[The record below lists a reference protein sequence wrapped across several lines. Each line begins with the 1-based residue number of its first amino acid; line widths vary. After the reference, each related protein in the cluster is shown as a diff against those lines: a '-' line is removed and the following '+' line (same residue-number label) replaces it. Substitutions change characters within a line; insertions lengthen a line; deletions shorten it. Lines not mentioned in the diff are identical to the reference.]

1 MLYGNKTIK
10 SIKSEFQKNISE
22 AKERYFAIVGD
33 NGLLVT
39 KYPLH
44 ATEGIFCLKNVKL
57 AEFSSEFETKKFAYT
72 TYVKKYFIQY
82 RRVPK
87 NLKNLSSEYLWLNEA
102 KTLKK
107 SAHWITDYKVER
119 RKHYVESKCTN
130 DFGRN

>member
-22 AKERYFAIVGD
+22 PKERYFAIVGD

-39 KYPLH
+39 EYPLH
-44 ATEGIFCLKNVKL
+44 ATEGIICLKNVECK
-57 AEFSSEFETKKFAYT
+57 EFSSEFEAKKFAYI
-72 TYVKKYFIQY
+72 TYLKKYFIQY

-87 NLKNLSSEYLWLNEA
+87 KLKDFPTEYLWLNEP

-119 RKHYVESKCTN
+119 RIGIWKKIV
-130 DFGRN
+130 